1 MDFPND
7 KGTPI
12 FAAGSG
18 TVIFA
23 GPRPNPNNGINYYGN
38 TVIILHDWQW
48 NGQNVYTL
56 YAHTL
61 ELFVEVGDA
70 VEQGQ
75 LIAGVGA
82 SGEVSGPHLHLEVRV
97 GANHYNNTR
106 NPALWLAPFEGWG
119 SLAGRFM
126 DNQGRIIHGAL
137 VTVRPIDV
145 DSEVA
150 VPVRHQLTYAPV
162 GINSDD
168 NWNENFAFSDLP
180 AGEYNIEFR
189 TAGRLYERSVTV
201 KPEITNFIIVQADI
215 TWHPTP
221 VPTPTPSPTPT
232 PTGSVTSEG
241 TETPGP

>member
-7 KGTPI
+7 KGSPI

-23 GPRPNPNNGINYYGN
+23 GPRVNPNSGINYYGN

-48 NGQNVYTL
+48 IGQNVYTL

-61 ELFVEVGDA
+61 ELFVEVGDS

-82 SGEVSGPHLHLEVRV
+82 SGEVSGPHLHLEVRI
-97 GANHYNNTR
+97 GANHYDNTH

-119 SLAGRFM
+119 TLAGRFI
-126 DNQGRIIHGAL
+126 DNRGQLIHGAL
-137 VTVRPIDV
+137 ITVRPVDV
-145 DSEVA
+145 ESEVT
-150 VPVRHQLTYAPV
+150 VPVRHQLTYAPF

-168 NWNENFAFSDLP
+168 IWNENFAFGDLP
-180 AGEYNIEFR
+180 AGEYTVEFR
-189 TAGRLYERSVTV
+189 TAGHIYRRSVEV
-201 KPEITNFIIVQADI
+201 KPEITNYIVVQADI
-215 TWHPTP
+215 RW
-221 VPTPTPSPTPT
+221 VPTAVPTATPTTTPTVTPSSTP
-232 PTGSVTSEG
+232 
-241 TETPGP
+241 